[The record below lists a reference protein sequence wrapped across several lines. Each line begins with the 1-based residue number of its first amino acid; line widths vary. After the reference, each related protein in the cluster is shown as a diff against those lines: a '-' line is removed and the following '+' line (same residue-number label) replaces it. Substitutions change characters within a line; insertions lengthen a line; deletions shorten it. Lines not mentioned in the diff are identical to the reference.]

1 MADYEPEET
10 LEQNSTLSSESV
22 QEDISSLLKTKLAGE
37 QWNPAKVD
45 GWVED
50 IVNSILAEL
59 AELKKPY
66 KYIVTCVF
74 MQRTGAPLSVGF
86 ISLWDNTKDG
96 MVHVPF
102 ENDSFHCLV
111 TVYFLKN
118 D

>member
-1 MADYEPEET
+1 MADYEAEDN
-10 LEQNSTLSSESV
+10 LDQNSALSSDSI
-22 QEDISSLLKTKLAGE
+22 QEDVSNLLRSKLAGE
-37 QWNPAKVD
+37 QWNPVKVD

-50 IVNSILAEL
+50 VVTSILKEL

-66 KYIVTCVF
+66 KFIVTCVF
-74 MQRTGAPLSVGF
+74 MQRTGAALSTGF

-102 ENDSFHCLV
+102 EADSFHCLV